1 MFILDFMI
9 CVCVLGG
16 GGGGRGNL
24 DDTSLIKVENLPK
37 PKPL

>member
-9 CVCVLGG
+9 CVCVLRGG
-16 GGGGRGNL
+16 GGGNL